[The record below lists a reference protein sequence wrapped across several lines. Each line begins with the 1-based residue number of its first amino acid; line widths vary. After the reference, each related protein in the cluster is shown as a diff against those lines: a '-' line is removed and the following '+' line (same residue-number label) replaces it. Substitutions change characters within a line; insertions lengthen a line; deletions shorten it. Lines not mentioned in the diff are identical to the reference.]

1 MVEPPHRD
9 LRQGASLTLS
19 LSHSRARADHLH
31 CTRFTFAL
39 TSQEN
44 EGFLIQHFGEITAV
58 IKEPGCYFVNVV
70 EREMTWKSLKE
81 QVIDTPA
88 PGIKCLDCKSNPIL
102 VGGACYYRVEGVQAA
117 VLAVENLELFI
128 IKNFETV
135 LKSVCS
141 RYPYE
146 ADEDNPCSLKSESA
160 QIGEELKRELQE
172 RTNFCGETPRWSP
185 PLRSQPPLPPTD
197 PLSPPILPPS
207 SLATRLQG

>member
-1 MVEPPHRD
+1 MHLLPRLPVVEPPHRD

-81 QVIDTPA
+81 QVIDTLFA
-88 PGIKCLDCKSNPIL
+88 DLRDAF
-102 VGGACYYRVEGVQAA
+102 GG
-117 VLAVENLELFI
+117 
-128 IKNFETV
+128 
-135 LKSVCS
+135 SV
-141 RYPYE
+141 
-146 ADEDNPCSLKSESA
+146 AMQNA
-160 QIGEELKRELQE
+160 W
-172 RTNFCGETPRWSP
+172 CGERLWARWV
-185 PLRSQPPLPPTD
+185 
-197 PLSPPILPPS
+197 
-207 SLATRLQG
+207 G